1 MNSDYN
7 NNPYTTTINNEPTN
21 IESNIEITAINML
34 YNENEKEIVATGL
47 EKDFIVLDNPNF
59 NQEIELQA
67 FDSKE
72 NEVILPTSLSNQIK
86 ANRNRRLTKTAIAA
100 KKNEAKNQDTMQK

>member
-7 NNPYTTTINNEPTN
+7 NNPYTTTINNEP
-21 IESNIEITAINML
+21 NIEITAINML

-47 EKDFIVLDNPNF
+47 KKDFIVLDNPNF

-67 FDSKE
+67 FDSKA

-86 ANRNRRLTKTAIAA
+86 ANRNRRLTKTAIAV
-100 KKNEAKNQDTMQK
+100 KRNEAKNQDSRQK